1 MRTSFIRLFNPKIPS
16 LNGGFSVSKSGSLF
30 CFKNFPN
37 LHYKNRALVTGG
49 STCNGLMSGFWVR
62 YLHINKSRTNTV
74 ASAPAGT
81 GSAFMRILI
90 YYFWYILSMIHYF
103 VSKKPLCIFQVLK
116 VKQSL
121 CFLSGQQFINLNA
134 VFKFQTFIVVK
145 LEEIQF
151 FLIQF

>member
-1 MRTSFIRLFNPKIPS
+1 MKTSFIRLFNPKIPS

-49 STCNGLMSGFWVR
+49 STCNGLMSGFWAR
-62 YLHINKSRTNTV
+62 YLQILHINKSRTNTV

-81 GSAFMRILI
+81 GSAFTRILI
-90 YYFWYILSMIHYF
+90 YYFWYILSTCMIHYF

-121 CFLSGQQFINLNA
+121 SFFSGQQIY
-134 VFKFQTFIVVK
+134 KFECCF
-145 LEEIQF
+145 
-151 FLIQF
+151 